1 MPCPSAG
8 TAEPQPAARQV
19 RGLSAAASR
28 VGPEDALT
36 SWSPRDVRSLALL
49 AWPGCAGAPRWS
61 RPPRPGPHPSG
72 GTPGA
77 PSALVRP
84 GRLVRR
90 AFLTLSSRAWPLQS
104 LGRGPSLPPQPPSS
118 PLSEFQLWSRAHRAS
133 TICPSSSE
141 CVESLLDSLQPTP
154 LPAMLSADLTAGGT
168 LLIWE
173 ASPLKGPCLLGTA
186 LEPGPPLAPGSSMCR
201 SQRHAQFYGAARGQ
215 TDLWIQYKP
224 AQNPGRVCVT
234 LLWMWGHVAGSGP
247 QRPSLGRGSEREC
260 SAGSVA
266 GGRCPEN

>member
-1 MPCPSAG
+1 M
-8 TAEPQPAARQV
+8 
-19 RGLSAAASR
+19 
-28 VGPEDALT
+28 
-36 SWSPRDVRSLALL
+36 ALL

-133 TICPSSSE
+133 TICPPSSE